1 MNAKKAEPALPREV
15 IESYDRLIATQPGV
29 DRKGAKIP
37 YTSRNGHMYS
47 YLAEPG
53 SLALRLAPPEREE
66 FMARFGARLQEA
78 YGIVQKEYVAVPDAV
93 LRDTATLAPY
103 FAASLAYVS
112 SLKPKPTR
120 RG

>member
-1 MNAKKAEPALPREV
+1 MNAKKAEPAIPREV

-47 YLAEPG
+47 YVAEPG
-53 SLALRLAPPEREE
+53 SLALRLAPPER
-66 FMARFGARLQEA
+66 ATNAAAFGRASIEVRNGNVD
-78 YGIVQKEYVAVPDAV
+78 GIHIVIHQGMDVRGRITVDGMP
-93 LRDTATLAPY
+93 
-103 FAASLAYVS
+103 SLAYVS